1 MVSQRDIVE
10 VFFDDDFGG
19 NHPAIVISNK
29 LVQEIEG
36 YFVCVMMT
44 STNHDDEFSFVITDE
59 MVVKPM
65 NREHC
70 EARCH
75 LIQFVPIDNIMKN
88 SHHNQL
94 KLNAFKKL
102 IKKINDSTFSTSD
115 LD

>member
-10 VFFDDDFGG
+10 VCFNDDLGG

-65 NREHC
+65 NRNHG

-75 LIQFVPIDNIMKN
+75 LIQFVPLGSIMKN
-88 SHHNQL
+88 AHNNQL
-94 KLNAFKKL
+94 KLEAFKKL
-102 IKKINDSTFSTSD
+102 IKKITDSTFSTSD
-115 LD
+115 L

>member
-1 MVSQRDIVE
+1 MISQRDIVE
-10 VFFDDDFGG
+10 VVFDQDFGG

-44 STNHDDEFSFVITDE
+44 STNHDDEFSFVITDD
-59 MVVKPM
+59 MVTHPM

-75 LIQFVPIDNIMKN
+75 LIQFVPAEAIINN
-88 SHHNQL
+88 THNNQL
-94 KLNAFKKL
+94 RIDAFKAL
-102 IKKINDSTFSTSD
+102 IRKINDSTFSTED
-115 LD
+115 L